1 MVFFI
6 VASNKKVSC
15 HYITSVTFLTQ
26 TPLRFVRVAQNLLL
40 CNKFC
45 LVVDKLIAYE
55 DLGAEALRKLYV
67 EDMPLVV
74 IIDSEGN
81 NLYEE

>member
-6 VASNKKVSC
+6 IAGNKKVSC
-15 HYITSVTFLTQ
+15 YFIPALMSLTQ

-45 LVVDKLIAYE
+45 LVVDKLIFAVPAVE
-55 DLGAEALRKLYV
+55 FTDLLADFLGLML
-67 EDMPLVV
+67 
-74 IIDSEGN
+74 SS
-81 NLYEE
+81 

>member
-45 LVVDKLIAYE
+45 LVVDKLILAVPAVE
-55 DLGAEALRKLYV
+55 FTDLLADFLRL
-67 EDMPLVV
+67 MLR
-74 IIDSEGN
+74 S
-81 NLYEE
+81 

>member
-40 CNKFC
+40 CNKFF
-45 LVVDKLIAYE
+45 LVVDKLILAVPAIE
-55 DLGAEALRKLYV
+55 FTDLLADFLRL
-67 EDMPLVV
+67 MLR
-74 IIDSEGN
+74 S
-81 NLYEE
+81 